1 LADAVPPRRHLLDN
15 AAVDR
20 SAKRQRQSVL
30 WVAGINTSVGWANDV
45 RTEPLSSQSRRA
57 KPMNIYCLVAVL
69 IGGMTLLT
77 MTVFNYSDDRQT
89 NRLFV
94 GLMIALTCV
103 IFLLLRVLGY

>member
-1 LADAVPPRRHLLDN
+1 
-15 AAVDR
+15 
-20 SAKRQRQSVL
+20 
-30 WVAGINTSVGWANDV
+30 
-45 RTEPLSSQSRRA
+45 
-57 KPMNIYCLVAVL
+57 MNIYCLVAVL